1 MPHEETIERAREDER
16 ESYCERFV
24 KNAACRREIAAT
36 ETRQGLSAHAE
47 AGQLDLKRGRKAGH
61 KKPRALAHARPNVRS
76 NAKHAPPHGAAAQP
90 APRAQRKKTAR
101 MREKK
106 R

>member
-1 MPHEETIERAREDER
+1 MP
-16 ESYCERFV
+16 
-24 KNAACRREIAAT
+24 K
-36 ETRQGLSAHAE
+36 QGK
-47 AGQLDLKRGRKAGH
+47 LDLKRGRKAGH
-61 KKPRALAHARPNVRS
+61 KNLAHARPNVRS